1 MVTMY
6 DGAVLVV
13 DAEEAAALIAEFD
26 VDGTQFATSL
36 LRDGDSVLEL
46 DPSPERSEPTT
57 VRAHGHALALEKAR
71 KLLS

>member
-1 MVTMY
+1 MY

-36 LRDGDSVLEL
+36 LRDGDVVLESRPQPREKL
-46 DPSPERSEPTT
+46 EPTT